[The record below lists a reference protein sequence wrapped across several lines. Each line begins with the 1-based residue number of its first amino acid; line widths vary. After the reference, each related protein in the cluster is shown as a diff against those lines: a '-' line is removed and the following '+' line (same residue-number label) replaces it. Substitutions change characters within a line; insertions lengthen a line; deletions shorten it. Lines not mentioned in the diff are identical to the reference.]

1 MTVAEPCVGAT
12 LDSNTV
18 PDCSVIYDNV
28 TPSARETVAEASNNG
43 VSAGSKNL
51 QKGP

>member
-18 PDCSVIYDNV
+18 PDCSVIYDDV
-28 TPSARETVAEASNNG
+28 TLSATETVAEASNNG
-43 VSAGSKNL
+43 VSAGGKSL